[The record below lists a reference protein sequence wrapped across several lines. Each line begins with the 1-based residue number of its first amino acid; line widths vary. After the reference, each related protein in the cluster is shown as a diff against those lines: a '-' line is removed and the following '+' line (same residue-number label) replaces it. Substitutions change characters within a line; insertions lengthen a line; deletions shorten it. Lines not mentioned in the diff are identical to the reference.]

1 MEEKEIKYYTN
12 SKGEKLNIKA
22 LNTEHILNSFA
33 KKSREIFSST
43 NNDEY
48 QTKLN
53 EINDLKEELFSRFND
68 YYDKLGET
76 NNERG
81 E

>member
-22 LNTEHILNSFA
+22 LNTEHILNSLA
-33 KKSREIFSST
+33 KKSREIFSSK

>member
-22 LNTEHILNSFA
+22 LNTEHILNSFS

-68 YYDKLGET
+68 YYDKLGEG